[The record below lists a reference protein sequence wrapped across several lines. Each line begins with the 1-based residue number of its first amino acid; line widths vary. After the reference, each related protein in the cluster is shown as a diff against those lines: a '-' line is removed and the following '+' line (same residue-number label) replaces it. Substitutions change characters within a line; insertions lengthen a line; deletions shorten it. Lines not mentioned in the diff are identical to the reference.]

1 MSITSSMIMQHVP
14 GSTYRSRMVPDPVDL
29 QPYIQAHI
37 AEIGNAEDVKATG
50 GPCENLRK
58 SFRRRT
64 GVTLGRYIERMR
76 IGKAKQLLE

>member
-1 MSITSSMIMQHVP
+1 MIMQHVP

-50 GPCENLRK
+50 GGLARAFG
-58 SFRRRT
+58 SRFG
-64 GVTLGRYIERMR
+64 GVQ
-76 IGKAKQLLE
+76 A

>member
-50 GPCENLRK
+50 GALREP
-58 SFRRRT
+58 SEVVSAAYRRNA
-64 GVTLGRYIERMR
+64 GQVH
-76 IGKAKQLLE
+76 